1 MRVGRTLIAL
11 IVSLAL
17 NLFLISAG
25 ATAYLLIRHAPA
37 RAVGV
42 GLRRAV
48 TALSPPDRRAFVAV
62 LRVNGA
68 RVRPDNRR
76 ARTLRDR
83 SWGGLA
89 DGSETAAVIK
99 QQLAEARA
107 INQTSRTTVE
117 NAVVD
122 FGLGLDPAGRNALG
136 QALRPAAKPK

>member
-76 ARTLRDR
+76 ARALRDR
-83 SWGGLA
+83 AWGGLA

>member
-76 ARTLRDR
+76 ARALRDGA
-83 SWGGLA
+83 WGGLA